1 MTAKSFLIVGALAL
15 TSIGIAS
22 AKSYD
27 VVLSANSKAGNTQ
40 LKAGEYKLKVD
51 GSMATFTD
59 QDSKTFSVPVKV
71 ANAGKKFNATTIE
84 TTSNAGDMDSITA
97 IDLAGSNTK
106 IEFGQ

>member
-1 MTAKSFLIVGALAL
+1 MNIKSLLIVGALTL
-15 TSIGIAS
+15 TSIGVAS

-27 VVLSANSKAGNTQ
+27 VVLSNTSKAGSTE

-59 QDSKTFSVPVKV
+59 QDSKTYTVPVTV
-71 ANAGKKFNATTIE
+71 ANANKKFQATTIE
-84 TTSNAGDMDSITA
+84 TSSNAGDMDTITA

-106 IEFGQ
+106 IQFTK

>member
-1 MTAKSFLIVGALAL
+1 MTIKSLLIVGALTL

-27 VVLSANSKAGNTQ
+27 VVFSATSRVGNTE

-51 GSMATFTD
+51 GGMATFTD

-71 ANAGKKFNATTIE
+71 ENANKKFQSTSIE
-84 TTSNAGDMDSITA
+84 STSNAGDMDTVTA
-97 IDLAGSNTK
+97 IDLAGSSTQLQ
-106 IEFGQ
+106 FGK